1 MKTRIFVL
9 LTLLASLVVFPG
21 LASGKALE
29 TAATSAEGNLLAFV
43 EKQFD
48 MELWSGYDIAVSSDG
63 RNVYVACAGGS
74 VVAFGRDPITG
85 RLSYIETEQ
94 DGVGGV
100 DGLSGAWGIALDPD
114 DENVYVVGSY
124 DSAIAVFDRNP
135 TTGALEYREVHKQ
148 GDSIAGGGTID
159 GLSWASAVTVS
170 ADGLYVYVASRAS
183 DAVATFD
190 RNSITGE
197 LDYKGAIFDTDSGVD
212 GLDGATSIA
221 LGPGGDHVYVASE
234 DDSAVTVLERE
245 PSGLLSFVEAIKDGV
260 GAGGLGGAGGVAV
273 SSDGKHVYVTG
284 YDDDAVV
291 IFDRNSSSGELDY
304 NETVWNIDPLVEGL
318 DGALAITLSSD
329 GNHVY
334 VVGQVDDAV
343 AVFRRDAA
351 DGSLE
356 YKGRVQGWWGS
367 GSGLYGISAVGI
379 SPDGGHVYVADV
391 DSTASFSRNAGS
403 GALTLLQMQTS
414 ANDLDGA
421 VGIATSPDGKHVYVT
436 GYLDDAVTK
445 FNRDPATGKLTW
457 PSAYSGSELDGAV
470 GVALDTEGEN
480 VYVASCD
487 EGAVV
492 TFERDASSGG
502 LSRTQTLALSGLGC
516 ARSIAVSPGDE
527 HVYVA
532 SSGDDTVLIFDR
544 SAVDGKLSYLGTV
557 EDDTFGVDGLD
568 GAYSVIVSP
577 GGENVYVA
585 SYYDDA
591 VAHFDRNADGSL
603 SYQSDDLWK
612 DGTGLALYLDGAN
625 GLAISP
631 DGKFVYVAS
640 RVDDSVTVF
649 RRLSVSGNLQFVNAY
664 RDGVGGVDGLNGA
677 RAVAVSPDGNQVYV
691 ASQNDHALAVFDR
704 DETFGLLQFVG
715 VYKDG
720 QSGVDGLNTANGVAV
735 SPDNGHVYVTGYGD
749 DAVAVFARW
758 RVYLPLV
765 LR

>member
-1 MKTRIFVL
+1 
-9 LTLLASLVVFPG
+9 
-21 LASGKALE
+21 
-29 TAATSAEGNLLAFV
+29 
-43 EKQFD
+43 
-48 MELWSGYDIAVSSDG
+48 
-63 RNVYVACAGGS
+63 
-74 VVAFGRDPITG
+74 
-85 RLSYIETEQ
+85 
-94 DGVGGV
+94 
-100 DGLSGAWGIALDPD
+100 
-114 DENVYVVGSY
+114 
-124 DSAIAVFDRNP
+124 
-135 TTGALEYREVHKQ
+135 
-148 GDSIAGGGTID
+148 
-159 GLSWASAVTVS
+159 
-170 ADGLYVYVASRAS
+170 
-183 DAVATFD
+183 
-190 RNSITGE
+190 
-197 LDYKGAIFDTDSGVD
+197 
-212 GLDGATSIA
+212 
-221 LGPGGDHVYVASE
+221 
-234 DDSAVTVLERE
+234 
-245 PSGLLSFVEAIKDGV
+245 
-260 GAGGLGGAGGVAV
+260 
-273 SSDGKHVYVTG
+273 
-284 YDDDAVV
+284 
-291 IFDRNSSSGELDY
+291 
-304 NETVWNIDPLVEGL
+304 
-318 DGALAITLSSD
+318 
-329 GNHVY
+329 
-334 VVGQVDDAV
+334 
-343 AVFRRDAA
+343 
-351 DGSLE
+351 
-356 YKGRVQGWWGS
+356 
-367 GSGLYGISAVGI
+367 
-379 SPDGGHVYVADV
+379 
-391 DSTASFSRNAGS
+391 
-403 GALTLLQMQTS
+403 
-414 ANDLDGA
+414 
-421 VGIATSPDGKHVYVT
+421 
-436 GYLDDAVTK
+436 VTK